1 MYRVAIIVNENETLH
16 SAYANTESILKKAL
30 SKVYSNEVDKIYS
43 FETFD
48 KFNIFTLFEK
58 GNSNIFTFDSIFVAT
73 NACNNIEIYNELVR
87 HASIIGQFI
96 DDGCGNCHGV
106 CISNQQKLGE
116 VEERANFV
124 GFLPDLFKYK
134 LIKRKEKKSSDGSVD
149 INNSSEWIVNFPIR
163 INRDIIE
170 KCCSG
175 ENNQFM
181 PHKYRYII
189 SPNIESSYDIVYEDL
204 SYSKIEKSKS
214 RPLLLKSRVGNER
227 LIISSVILDWAE
239 HLEQLANILVYIT
252 EGINQFAFIYKS
264 SSINK
269 RFSRYINKARD
280 YNIALKRYNENELLE
295 VLSGIKNEKNFL
307 QYPHSVFVFSSEWE
321 EKEVSD
327 LWKQFV
333 VDIKRDII
341 FYRIV
346 NDNSIRKNELTLVS
360 MFSKS
365 IKNSHIFL
373 SAEEWL
379 VANYITSKWRK
390 SVWTYEYILNLYDYL
405 SFNTTGYI
413 VPLYDEIISHY
424 KIREMDCNFKDSDSY
439 LDFTKLKDPE
449 PFRNLLFQTY
459 DNVFNST
466 CSCCNVL
473 AKLYSL
479 SYKNKINEILIN
491 NCETNIS
498 VFLEERNK
506 CGNWILYKINSIEYS
521 KRISWQDCL
530 MAFVALYESDYI
542 SYIKESSNVLFDLF
556 ISELKSYFSIFDRL
570 FLTVDRIT
578 YKVDSS
584 IALVD
589 LCKILKFL
597 YIVNEVLPYNL
608 ECEKYALA
616 IENELFAK
624 QRYNGEWKNLSET
637 SEISVALLSRI
648 KYNWRFKN
656 TEDYELMI
664 NRAVNYLQR
673 NFDYDKS
680 CWLEDENTTAKSLN
694 AILFYDEV
702 FNFAFD
708 DFLVDLINTTNR
720 SNPIFTASSNIK
732 ALDFAQNQYNKLIN
746 EKQKS
751 DVLVKEMRTH
761 KYFSLKLIKKYK
773 LIVGFTTFMA
783 ALAVLFSGCLIGIF
797 STSYPNEWKSILN
810 DNITKILA
818 TVLGLVVTTI
828 LTGIVQHTK
837 TKLIEDYNDKE
848 LKL

>member
-16 SAYANTESILKKAL
+16 SAYANTESIIKKAL
-30 SKVYSNEVDKIYS
+30 NKVYSYEVDKIYS
-43 FETFD
+43 FEIFD
-48 KFNIFTLFEK
+48 KFNIFTLFDK
-58 GNSNIFTFDSIFVAT
+58 GNSNIFTFDSIFIAT
-73 NACNNIEIYNELVR
+73 NACNNIEIYNELVK
-87 HASIIGQFI
+87 HANIIAQFI
-96 DDGCGNCHGV
+96 DDGCGNCHGM
-106 CISNQQKLGE
+106 CISNQQKLGAI
-116 VEERANFV
+116 EENANYV
-124 GFLPDLFKYK
+124 GFLPDLFTYK
-134 LIKRKEKKSSDGSVD
+134 LIKRKEKKSSDGSIS
-149 INNSSEWIVNFPIR
+149 INNSADWIVNFPIR
-163 INRDIIE
+163 INSDIIE

-189 SPNIESSYDIVYEDL
+189 SPNIESSFDIIYEDR
-204 SYSKIEKSKS
+204 SYINTENSKS

-239 HLEQLANILVYIT
+239 HLEQLANILIFIT
-252 EGINQFAFIYKS
+252 EGINQFAFVYKS

-280 YNIALKRYNENELLE
+280 YNMALKQYNENELLQ
-295 VLSGIKNEKNFL
+295 VLNGIKNEENL
-307 QYPHSVFVFSSEWE
+307 QVYPHSVFVFSNEWG

-327 LWKQFV
+327 LWMQFSK
-333 VDIKRDII
+333 DIKRDII

-346 NDNSIRKNELTLVS
+346 NDDSIRKNELTLVS
-360 MFSKS
+360 LFSKS

-379 VANYITSKWRK
+379 AANYITSKWRK
-390 SVWTYEYILNLYDYL
+390 SIWTYEYILNLYDYL
-405 SFNTTGYI
+405 NINTTGYLDF
-413 VPLYDEIISHY
+413 LYDEIISHY
-424 KIREMDCNFKDSDSY
+424 KIKDNVKDSNSY
-439 LDFTKLKDPE
+439 LDFTKLKNPK
-449 PFRNLLFQTY
+449 PFENLFFQSY

-479 SYKNKINEILIN
+479 SNKNRIEEIFSNNEKIS
-491 NCETNIS
+491 IS
-498 VFLEERNK
+498 IFLEERNK
-506 CGNWILYKINSIEYS
+506 CGNWILYKLNSIEYS

-530 MAFVALYESDYI
+530 MAFVSLYESEYI
-542 SYIKESSNVLFDLF
+542 TYIKNNDSVMFELLID
-556 ISELKSYFSIFDRL
+556 ELKSYCSIFDRL
-570 FLTVDRIT
+570 FITVDRIS
-578 YKVDSS
+578 YRVDSS

-597 YIVNEVLPYNL
+597 YVVNELLPYNL
-608 ECEKYALA
+608 ECEKFALA
-616 IENELFAK
+616 VEEKLFAK

-648 KYNWRFKN
+648 KYNWQFKN
-656 TEDYELMI
+656 SEDYELMI
-664 NRAVNYLQR
+664 NRAVNYLQS

-708 DFLVDLINTTNR
+708 DFLVDLINTTNKP
-720 SNPIFTASSNIK
+720 NPIFTVSNNIK
-732 ALDFAQNQYNKLIN
+732 ALDFAQNQYNRLLE

-751 DVLVKEMRTH
+751 DALAKQMRTD
-761 KYFSLKLIKKYK
+761 KYYFLKLIKKYK
-773 LIVGFTTFMA
+773 FIVGFTTIMS
-783 ALAVLFSGCLIGIF
+783 ALSILFSVCLIGVF
-797 STSYPNEWKSILN
+797 STTYPNEWQSILN

-818 TVLGLVVTTI
+818 TALGLVVTTI
-828 LTGIVQHTK
+828 FTGVVQHTK

-848 LKL
+848 IKL